1 MVQPNDMTLGEKGM
15 GNIIDM
21 ASFEHLRR
29 SSTDDRYTCPKTNIT
44 FPHIYKVLVPDGDL
58 VDDVPVFIGTYSI
71 EYRLKEPS
79 SLEPLPG
86 FPPLTAT
93 KITTLDAADEI
104 YLDVIHFTNKD
115 KALGFR
121 NACAHLGMEPE
132 CVHRLK
138 DEQGIFL
145 LLRRDDAPKK
155 VGHIIYRSS
164 DVQYVHGL
172 GAEMEC
178 EYVAAFNSNG
188 MAVSLQCIEE
198 DYLE

>member
-1 MVQPNDMTLGEKGM
+1 M

-29 SSTDDRYTCPKTNIT
+29 SNTDDRYTCPKTNVT
-44 FPHIYKVLVPDGDL
+44 FPYIYKVLVPEGEL
-58 VDDVPVFIGTYSI
+58 VDEVPVFIGTYST

-79 SLEPLPG
+79 NLEQIPG

-93 KITTLDAADEI
+93 KISTLNADAEI

-115 KALGFR
+115 RALGFR
-121 NACAHLGMEPE
+121 QACGHLGLEPE
-132 CVHRLK
+132 HVRSFK

-145 LLRRDDAPKK
+145 LLRRNDAPRK

-164 DVQYVHGL
+164 RLEYVDAVGVQ
-172 GAEMEC
+172 MEC
-178 EYVAAFNSNG
+178 EYVAAFNSKG
-188 MAVSLQCIEE
+188 DAVPLREIEE
-198 DYLE
+198 GNDF